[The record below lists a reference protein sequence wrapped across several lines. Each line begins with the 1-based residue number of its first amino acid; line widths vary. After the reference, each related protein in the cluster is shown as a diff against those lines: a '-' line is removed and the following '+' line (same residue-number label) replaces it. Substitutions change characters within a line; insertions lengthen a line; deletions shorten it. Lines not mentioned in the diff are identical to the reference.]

1 MHMEFTLN
9 SLVRKL
15 QRVYS
20 PVDLFKVSDVIL
32 VGGKHGSNYGKYDFE
47 LMQLRHG
54 GLVLTAKMSFL
65 E

>member
-15 QRVYS
+15 QRVCS
-20 PVDLFKVSDVIL
+20 PIDLFKVFDVIL
-32 VGGKHGSNYGKYDFE
+32 VGGKHDSNYGKYDFE
-47 LMQLRHG
+47 LIQLRHG
-54 GLVLTAKMSFL
+54 GWILTAKMSFL